1 MGEESNQS
9 EAKDGEQASKWGRE
23 QGYNKGWHATNC
35 AGAAVCSHWVK
46 FIFEMLK
53 NSIVLKIPKY
63 IILKLKIL
71 ISTVSSLN
79 ATRHEKVQSRERF

>member
-1 MGEESNQS
+1 MVNKQS
-9 EAKDGEQASKWGRE
+9 KFACKWGRE

-35 AGAAVCSHWVK
+35 AGALRELEYALVELNLFWNVGK
-46 FIFEMLK
+46 IV
-53 NSIVLKIPKY
+53 IVLKIPKY

-71 ISTVSSLN
+71 ITTVSSLN

>member
-1 MGEESNQS
+1 MQPTVQVQQYALIEL
-9 EAKDGEQASKWGRE
+9 
-23 QGYNKGWHATNC
+23 
-35 AGAAVCSHWVK
+35 K

-71 ISTVSSLN
+71 ITTVSSLN